1 MIIRSVTTI
10 LFALSVLAQ
19 VESAPGAKALRYHL
33 RFQIIPGH
41 NVQRDA
47 RALAD
52 FCHRHGVEEVVL
64 FLSVGDWNN
73 GPLTLAEEEEWFATL
88 KQAKAVL
95 ESAGL
100 TVSLN
105 VWVTVGHND
114 RGCRFPEG
122 SRFKPMV
129 SPSGEISKSCAS
141 FADPEWRRSIRQLY
155 ARFATLGFRVIW
167 VDDDFRYHNHPPI
180 TWGGGFEPEML
191 DRFAQKVG
199 KPVRRDEVVRNILK
213 PGAPHPWR
221 ALWMQ
226 SWRECQEEFA
236 RDLAQAVAE
245 NTPCKTKMGLMN
257 SHPSVHSIEGRDWS
271 RLFDAFA
278 IHGQVAH
285 RPNFVLYQES
295 LGKDRGHSM
304 IMLDMQRRFQP
315 HQCEVAPEIENYPYT
330 HWVKSDSMTWAD
342 MALAMFYGSD
352 ALLLELFPVCGN
364 PVNEEDAGIGQLLDK
379 SRPALEWIGG
389 RFSKRLPTRGVG
401 VPWRQDASQRVHTSK
416 GKSMHEL
423 DVPFLG
429 AARFLLAYGVPVS
442 AERQSVNAIFG
453 TVAWTFDDD
462 EIKEMLS
469 AGLLLDAVS
478 ADILCQRGFGP
489 QIGVDLSRWLGR
501 EESTYSMEKIA
512 SDETGV
518 RKGFHLTLLRVPRVA
533 VLEPRTGACEWT
545 TIVTPKQERVGAGI
559 VAYENRLG
567 GRVVT
572 FAVPDPG
579 ATPAGLPPSD
589 QRQTIVQT
597 AIRFLSRQ
605 PFASV
610 MISGGPHLNPI
621 HFSGDGRRYAVI
633 FNGSPDPARPV
644 VRMNAI
650 AKGRT
655 LATLLSPLAKP
666 AKTAIRVRHNE
677 KGITLTS
684 DVPVPY
690 LGFLVLEWEE

>member
-1 MIIRSVTTI
+1 
-10 LFALSVLAQ
+10 
-19 VESAPGAKALRYHL
+19 
-33 RFQIIPGH
+33 
-41 NVQRDA
+41 
-47 RALAD
+47 
-52 FCHRHGVEEVVL
+52 
-64 FLSVGDWNN
+64 
-73 GPLTLAEEEEWFATL
+73 
-88 KQAKAVL
+88 
-95 ESAGL
+95 
-100 TVSLN
+100 
-105 VWVTVGHND
+105 
-114 RGCRFPEG
+114 
-122 SRFKPMV
+122 
-129 SPSGEISKSCAS
+129 
-141 FADPEWRRSIRQLY
+141 
-155 ARFATLGFRVIW
+155 
-167 VDDDFRYHNHPPI
+167 
-180 TWGGGFEPEML
+180 
-191 DRFAQKVG
+191 
-199 KPVRRDEVVRNILK
+199 
-213 PGAPHPWR
+213 
-221 ALWMQ
+221 
-226 SWRECQEEFA
+226 
-236 RDLAQAVAE
+236 
-245 NTPCKTKMGLMN
+245 
-257 SHPSVHSIEGRDWS
+257 
-271 RLFDAFA
+271 
-278 IHGQVAH
+278 
-285 RPNFVLYQES
+285 
-295 LGKDRGHSM
+295 
-304 IMLDMQRRFQP
+304 
-315 HQCEVAPEIENYPYT
+315 
-330 HWVKSDSMTWAD
+330 
-342 MALAMFYGSD
+342 
-352 ALLLELFPVCGN
+352 
-364 PVNEEDAGIGQLLDK
+364 
-379 SRPALEWIGG
+379 
-389 RFSKRLPTRGVG
+389 
-401 VPWRQDASQRVHTSK
+401 
-416 GKSMHEL
+416 
-423 DVPFLG
+423 
-429 AARFLLAYGVPVS
+429 
-442 AERQSVNAIFG
+442 
-453 TVAWTFDDD
+453 
-462 EIKEMLS
+462 
-469 AGLLLDAVS
+469 
-478 ADILCQRGFGP
+478 
-489 QIGVDLSRWLGR
+489 VDLSRWLGR